1 MNEGITR
8 ITYQSNYAYQ
18 SLRGHVAYKLGKHG
32 RFSYKTRIQSA
43 ILLGI
48 QKLIRKKAYEAQHSV
63 YVSQPSRHSSTSI
76 LG

>member
-18 SLRGHVAYKLGKHG
+18 SLRGHVAYKLGKHD

-43 ILLGI
+43 TLLGI
-48 QKLIRKKAYEAQHSV
+48 QKLIRKKV
-63 YVSQPSRHSSTSI
+63 Y
-76 LG
+76 

>member
-18 SLRGHVAYKLGKHG
+18 SLGGHVAYKLGKHD

-43 ILLGI
+43 TLLGI
-48 QKLIRKKAYEAQHSV
+48 QKLIRKKTYKAQHSV
-63 YVSQPSRHSSTSI
+63 YVSQPSYQG
-76 LG
+76 L

>member
-18 SLRGHVAYKLGKHG
+18 SLRGHVAYKLGKRKHD

-48 QKLIRKKAYEAQHSV
+48 QKLIRKKAYKAQHSV
-63 YVSQPSRHSSTSI
+63 YVSQPSYQG
-76 LG
+76 L